1 MANDINQNFPGN
13 YNTMDKKLYILWKVV
28 MLWDGFAKLKPS
40 GWLNV
45 NWFEKGGKD
54 WKGICPL
61 GKDPAWLGKGW
72 LRSAW
77 GCNRHARGRSFLLI

>member
-61 GKDPAWLGKGW
+61 GERSSRIGQRMVEKCLG
-72 LRSAW
+72 LQ
-77 GCNRHARGRSFLLI
+77 